1 MLATQLSL
9 DEMQRNRIQDAVR
22 TIVTPGATKL
32 CEINKDISRAAFL
45 TGSFSRGSF
54 DTWLPNVNIYF
65 VAQAGKGPRLRLAVA
80 DWFEELRAGLASR
93 GLFLEVDCHP
103 YSVAEHVPQVERGSL
118 LTLTSKVLEA
128 DTTPRLS
135 LPPTIGLGWLRSFE
149 VLFGDRDFLLKTL
162 PHPGLSHDLDWFV
175 SVHEALARY
184 KGLLDH
190 LPWSMPWHKSPEL
203 LSREALRYAEE
214 AIRDAVPVCL
224 TESELQA
231 GMQFDLLHHWAG
243 GADELLIER
252 LGATGRRIVHIV
264 ASLKARARE
273 ADDVDAAQA
282 KADWLAALEVWQ
294 GVWDAFT
301 QLVESECPQH
311 SNWLSRVNAFV

>member
-1 MLATQLSL
+1 MMASQLSL
-9 DEMQRNRIQDAVR
+9 DEIQRNRIQDAVR
-22 TIVTPGATKL
+22 SIVIPGATKL
-32 CEINKDISRAAFL
+32 SQTHEAQSKATFL
-45 TGSFSRGSF
+45 TGSFSRGHF

-65 VAQAGKGPRLRLAVA
+65 VAHAGKGPELRLTVA
-80 DWFEELRAGLASR
+80 DWFLDLRSSLASR

-103 YSVAEHVPQVERGSL
+103 YSVAEHVATTERGSL
-118 LTLTSKVLEA
+118 ITLTSKVLEPDGSA
-128 DTTPRLS
+128 RLS

-149 VLFGDRDFLLKTL
+149 VLYGDRDFLLKTL
-162 PHPGLSHDLDWFV
+162 PHPGLAHNLDWFV

-190 LPWSMPWHKSPEL
+190 LPWAMAWQDDPQL
-203 LSREALRYAEE
+203 LSRESLRYAEE

-231 GMQFDLLHHWAG
+231 GLQFDLLHHWAG

-252 LGATGRRIVHIV
+252 LGATGRRIIHIV

-273 ADDVDAAQA
+273 ADEVDVTQA
-282 KADWLAALEVWQ
+282 KVDWLAALEVWQ
-294 GVWDAFT
+294 GVWDAFA
-301 QLVESECPQH
+301 QLVERECPQH
-311 SNWLSRVNAFV
+311 SSWLSRVNAFV

>member
-1 MLATQLSL
+1 MLAPQLSL
-9 DEMQRNRIQDAVR
+9 DEIQRKRIQDAVR
-22 TIVTPGATKL
+22 TIVIPGATKVSETNEDL
-32 CEINKDISRAAFL
+32 SRATFL
-45 TGSFSRGSF
+45 TGSFSRDHF

-65 VAQAGKGPRLRLAVA
+65 VAHAGKGPQLRLAVA
-80 DWFEELRAGLASR
+80 DWFAELRSSLASR
-93 GLFLEVDCHP
+93 SLFLEVDCHP
-103 YSVAEHVPQVERGSL
+103 YSIAEHVPDVERGSL

-128 DTTPRLS
+128 DRTPRLS

-149 VLFGDRDFLLKTL
+149 VLFGDQDFLLKTL
-162 PHPGLSHDLDWFV
+162 PHPGLSHDLDWFA

-190 LPWSMPWHKSPEL
+190 LPWAMAWQNSPEL

-243 GADELLIER
+243 GADELLVER
-252 LGATGRRIVHIV
+252 LGVTGRRIVHIV

-273 ADDVDAAQA
+273 ADEVDVAQA

-301 QLVESECPQH
+301 HLVERECPQH
-311 SNWLSRVNAFV
+311 SSWLSRVNAFV